1 MARPLHAA
9 CCVYVAESIND
20 RFVSLCK
27 KADALMDHCML
38 AETQD
43 DISAAL
49 RCCEG
54 ALGQWGLLEACT
66 LFGVKALQWL
76 SGLCVRACVR
86 ACMHACVRV
95 CVCVCV
101 CACVR
106 VRVCVCVR
114 ARVCACVCVRA
125 CVCVCARANMHV
137 CRCAFESWSSSCMYL
152 FAKGFVS
159 S

>member
-1 MARPLHAA
+1 MGYLCLTHHPPLTPPTPPHPLPLVGTSMARPLHAA
-9 CCVYVAESIND
+9 CCVSVAESIND

-49 RCCEG
+49 RYCDG

-76 SGLCVRACVR
+76 SGLCVYVCV
-86 ACMHACVRV
+86 CVCGV

-101 CACVR
+101 C
-106 VRVCVCVR
+106 VCVLSLI
-114 ARVCACVCVRA
+114 
-125 CVCVCARANMHV
+125 HI
-137 CRCAFESWSSSCMYL
+137 
-152 FAKGFVS
+152 
-159 S
+159 